1 RLAQPGAPPSTAQHV
16 GRLAHRLG
24 PARQHRVGLAEKN
37 AMRGLDDR
45 LEPRAAEPIDDDRG
59 SLDRQSG
66 SQPDVPRQIRGVGRG
81 LNHVAE
87 NDMLDV
93 GRSEAGPG
101 DGALCGQHS
110 EVGGGVLLEG
120 AAKAAEAGPDSG
132 EKDDLLFAL
141 GSTHGMLRS
150 GMRRAGRRDDMDP
163 EYAPGGGGVQ
173 ANRYGCATGGAHA
186 AKCAPPS
193 SLY

>member
-1 RLAQPGAPPSTAQHV
+1 MS
-16 GRLAHRLG
+16 
-24 PARQHRVGLAEKN
+24 LAEKN
-37 AMRGLDDR
+37 AVRGLDDR
-45 LEPRAAEPIDDDRG
+45 LETRAAEPVDGDRG

-66 SQPDVPRQIRGVGRG
+66 SQPHVPRQIRGVGRG

-101 DGALCGQHS
+101 DGTLCGQHP

-120 AAKAAEAGPDSG
+120 AAKAAEAGPDGG

-141 GSTHGMLRS
+141 GSTHGVLPS
-150 GMRRAGRRDDMDP
+150 GMRRAGRRDDMDQK
-163 EYAPGGGGVQ
+163 YAPGGGGLQ
-173 ANRYGCATGGAHA
+173 ANR
-186 AKCAPPS
+186 
-193 SLY
+193 